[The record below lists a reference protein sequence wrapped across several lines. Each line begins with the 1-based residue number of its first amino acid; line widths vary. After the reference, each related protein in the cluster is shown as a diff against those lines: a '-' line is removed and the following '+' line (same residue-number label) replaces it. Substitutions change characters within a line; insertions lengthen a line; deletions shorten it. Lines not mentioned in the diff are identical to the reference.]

1 MERFEVTILGNGSA
15 MPTTLRNPSAQIV
28 NLREKIFLVD
38 CGEGTQTRFRQCR
51 FNFQKLRHIFISHL
65 HGDHCFGLPGLL
77 STLGLA
83 GRGEELTVHSP
94 AGLAEALGPLLHAF
108 CDRLP
113 YALRFE
119 EFSGNQS
126 ELIYEDRSLTVHT
139 IPLRHRIPCCGFL
152 FAEKPLL
159 PHLRRD
165 MLDYYQIPIAWR
177 GRIKQGEDY
186 TAPDGTLIPHSRLT
200 TPARPARKYAY
211 CSDTAY
217 SETYLPLIED
227 CDLLYHEAT
236 FAQSEAGQARL
247 RYHSTAAE
255 AAEAARRAGARK
267 LLLGHFSARYPDCTP
282 LLQEARSVFPPA
294 LLSEEGKT
302 YAL

>member
-1 MERFEVTILGNGSA
+1 MERNEWADRFVDNVVRRSDWDTITKTSVI
-15 MPTTLRNPSAQIV
+15 TLVLVFPIVFALLFSFYVFYENPDV
-28 NLREKIFLVD
+28 FLDSENSILVALVVSLV
-38 CGEGTQTRFRQCR
+38 GE
-51 FNFQKLRHIFISHL
+51 
-65 HGDHCFGLPGLL
+65 CF
-77 STLGLA
+77 LA
-83 GRGEELTVHSP
+83 S
-94 AGLAEALGPLLHAF
+94 
-108 CDRLP
+108 
-113 YALRFE
+113 
-119 EFSGNQS
+119 
-126 ELIYEDRSLTVHT
+126 LILFSLTART
-139 IPLRHRIPCCGFL
+139 HR
-152 FAEKPLL
+152 
-159 PHLRRD
+159 HLRRD

-217 SETYLPLIED
+217 SETYLPLIEG

-255 AAEAARRAGARK
+255 AAEAARRAGARR
-267 LLLGHFSARYPDCTP
+267 LLLGHFSARYPDCAP